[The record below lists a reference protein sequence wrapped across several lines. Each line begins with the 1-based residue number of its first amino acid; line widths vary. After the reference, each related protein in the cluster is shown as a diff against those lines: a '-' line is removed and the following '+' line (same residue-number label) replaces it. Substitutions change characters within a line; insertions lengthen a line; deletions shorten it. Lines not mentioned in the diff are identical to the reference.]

1 MQRKEGNSLNLLYLD
16 MHAACVI
23 EIEHK
28 TSHAAQEAID
38 VWTSARLNNEGIN
51 PAVFGR
57 MNQSVSLVH

>member
-1 MQRKEGNSLNLLYLD
+1 
-16 MHAACVI
+16 MHTASVI

-28 TSHAAQEAID
+28 TSHAAQESID
-38 VWTSARLNNEGIN
+38 VCTLATLNNEGIN